1 MTEPSVVQAA
11 VDALAADL
19 GCPVLVED
27 ARHQPLWW
35 SVHESV
41 DEVRMRTI
49 LQRMVAPEVAA
60 LIHRL
65 RLAHATGPR
74 RERPPDL

>member
-1 MTEPSVVQAA
+1 VTEPSVVQAA

-27 ARHQPLWW
+27 TRHQPLWW

-41 DEVRMRTI
+41 DEVRMRSCTPT
-49 LQRMVAPEVAA
+49 RWKA
-60 LIHRL
+60 RTTTST
-65 RLAHATGPR
+65 R
-74 RERPPDL
+74 